1 MKSDIQGFLDVS
13 QFPNKRKIHN
23 HPPIYIIDN
32 FLSKDECNYII
43 SLSKNQVQKSLV
55 VDAVSGLGVPHP
67 SRTSSSC
74 YHGYDLKWLVS
85 RVHRLTGVPQECQE
99 PTQVARYH
107 TGQFYLSHLDALS
120 ADKLKDGNQRIG
132 TVLIYLNNVQKGG
145 ATFFN
150 NINVRVQPKE
160 GSAVVFFPSKMD
172 GTILESMLHT
182 AEDASDTKWVSQIWL
197 RNKKY
202 TS

>member
-1 MKSDIQGFLDVS
+1 MKSDPLGFLDVTS
-13 QFPNKRKIHN
+13 FPNKKKIN
-23 HPPIYIIDN
+23 NDPPIYIVDK

-43 SLSKNQVQKSLV
+43 TLSKNQVQKSLV
-55 VDAVSGLGVPHP
+55 VDAVTGQGVHHP
-67 SRTSSSC
+67 SRTSESC

-99 PTQVARYH
+99 PAQVARYH

-120 ADKLKDGNQRIG
+120 KDKLIDENQRIG
-132 TVLIYLNNVQKGG
+132 TVLIYLNNVQTGG

-150 NINVRVQPKE
+150 NLNIRVQPKE
-160 GSAVVFFPSKMD
+160 GSALIFFPSKMD
-172 GTILESMLHT
+172 GTILDSMLHT
-182 AEDASDTKWVSQIWL
+182 AEDASDTKWVSQVWL

-202 TS
+202 SS